1 MLESY
6 PRDSDSKILGLGI
19 WIVIRLDLKV
29 SRKIDS
35 DLKSFLLRDNTT
47 DSNSVPCQFLEA
59 Y

>member
-1 MLESY
+1 MHGSY

-19 WIVIRLDLKV
+19 WLVIRLDLKV

-35 DLKSFLLRDNTT
+35 DLKSFLLRDTTT
-47 DSNSVPCQFLEA
+47 DS